1 METDELARHMRR
13 VMWCG
18 SNLQQESVVYVTTT
32 VNFGDKLEECIA
44 LAATTRETGRL
55 FGGDIDEVA

>member
-1 METDELARHMRR
+1 M
-13 VMWCG
+13 VCG
-18 SNLQQESVVYVTTT
+18 SNLQQEPEVYVTTT

-44 LAATTRETGRL
+44 IAATKEKGRL